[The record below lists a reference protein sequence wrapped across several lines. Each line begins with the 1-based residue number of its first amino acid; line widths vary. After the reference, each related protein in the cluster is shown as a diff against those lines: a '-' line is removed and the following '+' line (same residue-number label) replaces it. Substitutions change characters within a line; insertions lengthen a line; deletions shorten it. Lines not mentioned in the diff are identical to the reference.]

1 MKIID
6 RLYRI
11 PRMIGNVYL
20 IVEPGGLTL
29 IDAGAER
36 RGKRILNYILRL
48 GHTADELRRIVITH
62 ADGDHVGGV
71 AGLKAVSGA
80 RVYASPIEA
89 EAMAGGRMSRQMRLQ
104 GLQKALFAAA
114 SRFFK
119 AEPAVADER
128 VADRQVLPVLGG
140 LRVVAT
146 PGHTPGHISL
156 FAPSV
161 GVLFSGDSVIS
172 RNGTL
177 YPSRGANTWD
187 EAQALESMRVQ
198 AALGARIVCPGHGP
212 VVKGDEL
219 TASAWAGRSMQR

>member
-1 MKIID
+1 VEIID

-36 RGKRILNYILRL
+36 RGKRILNYI
-48 GHTADELRRIVITH
+48 
-62 ADGDHVGGV
+62 
-71 AGLKAVSGA
+71 
-80 RVYASPIEA
+80 
-89 EAMAGGRMSRQMRLQ
+89 
-104 GLQKALFAAA
+104 
-114 SRFFK
+114 
-119 AEPAVADER
+119 
-128 VADRQVLPVLGG
+128 
-140 LRVVAT
+140 
-146 PGHTPGHISL
+146 SL

-172 RNGTL
+172 RNGSL

-212 VVKGDEL
+212 VVKEDEL
-219 TASAWAGRSMQR
+219 TAGAWAGRSMQR